1 VKYSKVAAV
10 LAGSVMAVG
19 VAAPAFASTTGADAS
34 TAAGSAGAKGAA
46 AAADAADAVNAVEA
60 AHTVNTVDPQNMSTM
75 PTSINGGVQQ
85 ALDEQPVQKVAHTAH
100 ADSALGTVSQ
110 TTDHLKG
117 ATAAGGLVGQAAT
130 ATQGVAKSGLAGAV
144 PGASLLGGLPVGNL
158 LGTVGGLGG

>member
-34 TAAGSAGAKGAA
+34 TAAGSASAKGAA

>member
-1 VKYSKVAAV
+1 MKYSKVAAV

>member
-1 VKYSKVAAV
+1 MKYSKVAAF

-19 VAAPAFASTTGADAS
+19 VAAPALASTTGADAS
-34 TAAGSAGAKGAA
+34 TGADSAGAKGAA
-46 AAADAADAVNAVEA
+46 AAADAADAVNAVKA
-60 AHTVNTVDPQNMSTM
+60 ANTVDTQNMSTM

-85 ALDEQPVQKVAHTAH
+85 ALNEQPVQKVAHTAH

-117 ATAAGGLVGQAAT
+117 ATAADGLVGQAAT
-130 ATQGVAKSGLAGAV
+130 ATQGVAKSGLADAV

>member
-1 VKYSKVAAV
+1 
-10 LAGSVMAVG
+10 
-19 VAAPAFASTTGADAS
+19 
-34 TAAGSAGAKGAA
+34 
-46 AAADAADAVNAVEA
+46 
-60 AHTVNTVDPQNMSTM
+60 VNTVDPQNMSTM

>member
-1 VKYSKVAAV
+1 
-10 LAGSVMAVG
+10 
-19 VAAPAFASTTGADAS
+19 
-34 TAAGSAGAKGAA
+34 
-46 AAADAADAVNAVEA
+46 
-60 AHTVNTVDPQNMSTM
+60 VNTVDPQNMSTM

-130 ATQGVAKSGLAGAV
+130 ATQGVAQSGLAGAV